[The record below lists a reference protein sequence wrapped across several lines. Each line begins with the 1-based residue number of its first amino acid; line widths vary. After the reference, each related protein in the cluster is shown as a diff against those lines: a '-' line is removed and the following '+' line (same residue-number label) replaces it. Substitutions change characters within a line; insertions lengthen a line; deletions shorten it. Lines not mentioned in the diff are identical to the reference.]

1 MNFFILKVMSVAF
14 GRMPSSSRM
23 AKLGLLQHKHEVV
36 EELLEPLVGE
46 VNADL
51 LEPVVL
57 EVLEASNIQDIN
69 EVDSLQLLDMTTSQE
84 KAAFDRAWIE

>member
-1 MNFFILKVMSVAF
+1 MVACISAEWLCLPLDAF
-14 GRMPSSSRM
+14 LRV
-23 AKLGLLQHKHEVV
+23 LGLLQHKHEVV

-69 EVDSLQLLDMTTSQE
+69 QVDSLQLLDIKSFVGNVDQPGE
-84 KAAFDRAWIE
+84 GSL